1 MPPDSSRWSEYRHR
15 RQVQFHEVDGFG
27 IVHFSWYFRYLAEAQ
42 HALWRAA
49 GLSIAQPG
57 SDIGFPIVATAFE
70 YRRPLHF
77 EDEFELRIRVAA
89 MSERTMRYECL
100 VRRDGELLAT
110 GTMTIVCVSK
120 QSQPMKSIPF
130 PPEIAARFEVAADG
144 APDAAAAAGTPGEAP
159 AVPAAPGSPGTDA

>member
-1 MPPDSSRWSEYRHR
+1 MPPDSSRWSEYRQR

-27 IVHFSWYFRYLAEAQ
+27 IVHFSWFFRYMAEAQ

-49 GLSIAQPG
+49 GLSVAPPG

-70 YRRPLHF
+70 YRRPLRF
-77 EDEFELRIRVAA
+77 EDEFELCIRVAA

-100 VRRDGELLAT
+100 LRRDGELLAT

-120 QSQPMKSIPF
+120 QSQPMKAIPF
-130 PPEIAARFEVAADG
+130 PPEIAARFEVAA
-144 APDAAAAAGTPGEAP
+144 GEASG
-159 AVPAAPGSPGTDA
+159 AAAAPGSPGADA